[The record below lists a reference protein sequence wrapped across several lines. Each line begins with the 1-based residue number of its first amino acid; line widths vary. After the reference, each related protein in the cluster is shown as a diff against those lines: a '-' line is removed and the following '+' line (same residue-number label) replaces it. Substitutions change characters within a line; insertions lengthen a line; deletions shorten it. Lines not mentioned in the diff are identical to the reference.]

1 MQKRGFLLLPAILL
15 GIHAAV
21 AQDISGIED
30 CTKTSGLDKRT
41 GCFQSNIDYLKQ
53 LMTRTLGDLQ
63 QKLSSANAELGE
75 LKRAAASLRNDVGA
89 LQTSITK
96 LQSTIEQL
104 QQSAKKSEGKD
115 SK

>member
-1 MQKRGFLLLPAILL
+1 MQRLGFLAVPAILL
-15 GIHAAV
+15 GIHAAA

-53 LMTRTLGDLQ
+53 LMTRTTGDLQ
-63 QKLSSANAELGE
+63 QKLGLANAELGE
-75 LKRAAASLRNDVGA
+75 LKRATAALRSDIGA
-89 LQTSITK
+89 LQANITK

-104 QQSAKKSEGKD
+104 QQCAKKSEGKD